1 MNSLL
6 LQAICVTIL
15 GVCLV
20 LNRWSLIDP
29 KLPLLGIGLAMAVW
43 LLVGIYA
50 VVVAV
55 VGFYQ
60 SGSLHTLMWVTLG
73 VGSIPI
79 VCVIAFVSKV
89 QQVPSIHDITTD
101 TVNPPLFSDAALVR
115 HASHNTVVYASDNAP
130 LQAVAYPD
138 VQPLFLAV
146 SPEKALSLSAQ
157 VAQTM
162 GWELYRVDE
171 AVGVIEA
178 YDKTA
183 LLGFVDDVVIRISAQ
198 QEGVRVDVRSASRIG
213 VSDLGANAQRIRSFL
228 RELAAK
234 AR

>member
-6 LQAICVTIL
+6 LQTICVAIL

-50 VVVAV
+50 VV
-55 VGFYQ
+55 GFYQ
-60 SGSLHTLMWVTLG
+60 SGSLHTLMWVTLV

-115 HASHNTVVYASDNAP
+115 HASHNTVVYAPDNAP

-138 VQPLFLAV
+138 VQPLFLTV
-146 SPEKALSLSAQ
+146 SPEQALSLSAQ
-157 VAQTM
+157 VAQAM
-162 GWELYRVDE
+162 GWQLYRVDE